1 MKFLAQVN
9 EQAFRHV
16 CSPKYQG
23 CRTLAFYIYHMER
36 IEDICA
42 NVLIADDRQ
51 VILES
56 PWLQRRE

>member
-1 MKFLAQVN
+1 MFAVQNIRDAGHL
-9 EQAFRHV
+9 
-16 CSPKYQG
+16 
-23 CRTLAFYIYHMER
+23 LFYIYHMER